1 MTFSFLEVSM
11 VSATYLGVL
20 FAIAYSTERGW
31 VSNRIVSHPVTYI
44 FSLGIF
50 ASAWAFYGVVDLAR
64 QFGYGALA
72 YYLGTGTLFL
82 FSSYALKPLVELA
95 RRFQV
100 NSMADLLVFRYHSH
114 SVGGMVT
121 LVMLMAMAPLLT
133 LQIQAVADTI
143 HLLTRNN
150 NDAPSPALSEFGLR
164 QSFALIYCIAI
175 ALFATVFGSNRE
187 HHRGLVTVMAFES
200 LVKVFGL
207 LAVGFFAL
215 YHVFG
220 GLDGLDHWLAT
231 HPEHLEALSTPD
243 DAAVHALLL
252 IFIATAVSM
261 PHIFHMT
268 VVENPVKH
276 THRLVTWAFPL
287 FLLVMALPVFPI
299 LWSGSALGLDA
310 PAQYFPLSVP
320 MALNS
325 GTFAVIAFVGGLS
338 AATGAMIAIA
348 LALSTMILNHWL
360 LPIIHIRAKRDMYG
374 QLIWMRRVLILVVM
388 LAGYL
393 FYIALNNRFTLTEL
407 ALATFIATLQLLPGV
422 MAVAH
427 WPKGNRRG
435 FIAGLMVGSNIWFF
449 GLMLPMMQG
458 WSSATLPLWDHPIPI
473 GISQWS
479 TITLWSLGLNTLVF
493 LLVSYLS
500 RQSDEER
507 YSAELCS
514 DDELSHP
521 VRLALDI
528 RSPAEIIERLSS
540 RIGRSTAQT
549 EVHRALHRLGMTA
562 NESRPYA
569 LRRLRDE
576 IEANLSSLIGISMA
590 SEIMDRLV
598 PYKVPESPGA
608 TDINLIESRLGQVRD
623 QLTGLAA
630 ELNNLRI
637 YHRRTLEE
645 LPLAVCSIGADMEIL
660 MWNSAMADLTDIA
673 SDQVTGSHLE
683 NVVEPWGRLLTR
695 FARSAEPRFYKHQ
708 ILLNNRSHWITLHKA
723 SIPSALAQ
731 QLDGQVILLE
741 DVTELQMLEQ
751 ELVHSE
757 RLASVGRL
765 AAGVAHE
772 IGNPVT
778 GIACLAQNLKYET
791 QDPEI
796 LETGDQILSL
806 TQRVTRIV
814 QSLVSFS
821 HAGERLNNALQQVKP
836 RECVQ
841 EAINLLSLQKE
852 RTQVVFQNQ
861 VPANLVLTA
870 DSQRLIQVF
879 VNLLSNS
886 RDASEPGGLV
896 VVEGV
901 AEGGCVRLTVTDEGT
916 GIPPELVARIFEPFF
931 TTKDPGEG
939 TGLGLAMVYTIVED
953 HEGTIEIESPIF
965 NKPLSGES
973 RRAGTR
979 FIIRLPLNLASTES
993 KSNTKKVF

>member
-1 MTFSFLEVSM
+1 MTLSFFEVALI
-11 VSATYLGVL
+11 SAIYLMIL

-31 VSNRIVSHPVTYI
+31 VSDKIVSHQVTYI

-50 ASAWAFYGVVDLAR
+50 ASAWAFYGVVDLAKDLG
-64 QFGYGALA
+64 FGALA

-82 FSSYALKPLVELA
+82 FATYAIKPLVELA

-114 SVGGMVT
+114 SVGGLVT

-133 LQIQAVADTI
+133 LQIQAVADTM
-143 HLLTRNN
+143 HLLTRGNHE
-150 NDAPSPALSEFGLR
+150 ALSPTLSEFGVR
-164 QSFALIYCIAI
+164 QFMALIYCVVI
-175 ALFATVFGSNRE
+175 ALFATLFGANRE
-187 HHRGLVTVMAFES
+187 HHKGLVTVMAFES
-200 LVKVFGL
+200 LIKVFGL
-207 LAVGFFAL
+207 LAVGGFIIFE
-215 YHVFG
+215 VFG
-220 GLDGLDHWLAT
+220 GLNGLDRWLAD
-231 HPEHLEALSTPD
+231 HPQHLEALSQ
-243 DAAVHALLL
+243 AVDNTSLHALPLV
-252 IFIATAVSM
+252 FIATAVSM

-276 THRLVTWAFPL
+276 TNKTVTWAFPL
-287 FLLVMALPVFPI
+287 FLLVMALPIFPI
-299 LWSGSALGLDA
+299 LWGGFAMQLDG

-320 MALNS
+320 MAS
-325 GTFAVIAFVGGLS
+325 GSSTFAIIAFVGGLS

-348 LALSTMILNHWL
+348 LAMTTMILNHWL
-360 LPIIHIRAKRDMYG
+360 LPIIHFRIKRDVYD
-374 QLIWMRRVLILVVM
+374 QLIWMRRVLTAVV
-388 LAGYL
+388 LLGAYV
-393 FYIALNNRFTLTEL
+393 FYVALNNRFSLTEL
-407 ALATFIATLQLLPGV
+407 ALAAFIATLQLLPGI

-427 WPKGNRRG
+427 WPRANRRG

-449 GLMLPMMQG
+449 GLMLPMIQG
-458 WSSATLPLWDHPIPI
+458 WTSATLPVLNTPIPI
-473 GISQWS
+473 GISEWAH
-479 TITLWSLGLNTLVF
+479 ITLWSLGLNTLVF
-493 LLVSYLS
+493 LLVSHLS

-528 RSPAEIIERLSS
+528 RSPSEIIERLST
-540 RIGRSTAQT
+540 RIGRSTANT
-549 EVHRALHRLGMTA
+549 EVQRALQRLGMTL

-590 SEIMDRLV
+590 SEIMDRVV

-608 TDINLIESRLGQVRD
+608 TDINLIESRLSQVRD
-623 QLTGLAA
+623 HLTGLAA
-630 ELNNLRI
+630 ELNNLRL

-645 LPLAVCSIGADMEIL
+645 LPLATCSIGADMEIL
-660 MWNSAMADLTDIA
+660 MWNSAMTDLTGITSHD
-673 SDQVTGSHLE
+673 VTGSHLE
-683 NVVEPWGRLLTR
+683 DVVEPWGALLTK
-695 FARSAEPRFYKHQ
+695 FALSNEPRFYKRQ
-708 ILLNNRSHWITLHKA
+708 IMLNNQAHWITLHKA
-723 SIPSALAQ
+723 TIPSSMTHQ
-731 QLDGQVILLE
+731 VDGQVILLE

-778 GIACLAQNLKYET
+778 GIACLAQNLRYDTE
-791 QDPEI
+791 DPEI
-796 LETGDQILSL
+796 LEAGDQILSL
-806 TQRVTRIV
+806 TERVTRIV

-821 HAGERLNNALQQVKP
+821 HAGQQVTDCAFQAVSP

-852 RTQVVFQNQ
+852 RGQVEFINE
-861 VPANLVLTA
+861 VPAELMLEA

-886 RDASEPGGLV
+886 RDASE
-896 VVEGV
+896 
-901 AEGGCVRLTVTDEGT
+901 EGGKILIEGSIQAGCMCLTITDEGS
-916 GIPPELVARIFEPFF
+916 GIPPEVASRVFEPFF

-953 HEGTIEIESPIF
+953 HKGSIEIESPVD
-965 NKPLSGES
+965 KKAGK
-973 RRAGTR
+973 GTR
-979 FIIRLPLNLASTES
+979 FIIMLPLNLASVDS
-993 KSNTKKVF
+993 KSNTKRDF

>member
-1 MTFSFLEVSM
+1 MTLSFLEVSL
-11 VSATYLGVL
+11 VSITYLGVL

-82 FSSYALKPLVELA
+82 FSSYALQPLVELA

-121 LVMLMAMAPLLT
+121 LVMLMAMAPLLS

-143 HLLTRNN
+143 HLFTRNSHE
-150 NDAPSPALSEFGLR
+150 ALSPALSEFGLR
-164 QSFALIYCIAI
+164 QSFALIYCVAI

-200 LVKVFGL
+200 LIKVFGL
-207 LAVGFFAL
+207 LAVGFFVL
-215 YHVFG
+215 YEVFG
-220 GLDGLDHWLAT
+220 GLEGLDQWLAAN
-231 HPEHLEALSTPD
+231 PQHLEALSTPVD
-243 DAAVHALLL
+243 DASVHALLL

-276 THRLVTWAFPL
+276 TDRLVTWAFPL
-287 FLLVMALPVFPI
+287 FLLLMALPIFPI
-299 LWSGSALGLDA
+299 LWAGEALGLDA

-325 GTFAVIAFVGGLS
+325 PTFAVIAFVGGLS

-374 QLIWMRRVLILVVM
+374 QLIWMRRALILVVM

-393 FYIALNNRFTLTEL
+393 FYVALNNRFTLTEL
-407 ALATFIATLQLLPGV
+407 ALAAFIATLQLLPGV

-458 WSSATLPLWDHPIPI
+458 WSSATLPFWDHPIPI

-507 YSAELCS
+507 YGAELCS

-540 RIGRSTAQT
+540 RIGRSTAQA
-549 EVHRALHRLGMTA
+549 EVHRALQRLGMTA

-660 MWNSAMADLTDIA
+660 MWNSAMAELTGIA

-695 FARSAEPRFYKHQ
+695 FALSTEPRFYKHQ
-708 ILLNNRSHWITLHKA
+708 ILLNRQSHWITLHKA

-731 QLDGQVILLE
+731 QVDGQVILLE

-791 QDPEI
+791 QDAEI
-796 LETGDQILSL
+796 HETGDQILSL
-806 TQRVTRIV
+806 TARVTRIV

-821 HAGERLNNALQQVKP
+821 HAGERLNKPLQRVKP

-852 RTQVVFQNQ
+852 RTQVVFHNK
-861 VPANLVLTA
+861 VPAELILTA

-886 RDASEPGGLV
+886 RDASEPGGSIV
-896 VVEGV
+896 IEGAV
-901 AEGGCVRLTVTDEGT
+901 NGESVRLTVTDQGS
-916 GIPPELVARIFEPFF
+916 GIPPELVDRIFEPFF
-931 TTKDPGEG
+931 TTKEPGEG

-953 HEGTIEIESPIF
+953 HKGTIEIESPVL
-965 NKPLSGES
+965 NYTPDSNNHS
-973 RRAGTR
+973 GTR
-979 FIIRLPLNLASTES
+979 FIIHLPLNLASPES
-993 KSNTKKVF
+993 KSNTTKVF

>member
-1 MTFSFLEVSM
+1 MTLSFIEVALI
-11 VSATYLGVL
+11 SATYLVVL

-31 VSNRIVSHPVTYI
+31 VSDKVVSHPLTYI

-50 ASAWAFYGVVDLAR
+50 ASAWAFYGVVDLAED
-64 QFGYGALA
+64 FGFGALA

-133 LQIQAVADTI
+133 LQIQAVADTM
-143 HLLTRNN
+143 HLLTRGNHE
-150 NDAPSPALSEFGLR
+150 ALSPALSEFGLR
-164 QSFALIYCIAI
+164 QFLALIYCVVI

-187 HHRGLVTVMAFES
+187 HHKGLVTVMAFES
-200 LVKVFGL
+200 LIKVFGL
-207 LAVGFFAL
+207 LAVGFFIVFE
-215 YHVFG
+215 VFG
-220 GLDGLDHWLAT
+220 GMGGLNNWLAD
-231 HPEHLEALSTPD
+231 HPEQLQALSHTVDNTSLHSLPL
-243 DAAVHALLL
+243 V
-252 IFIATAVSM
+252 FIATAVSM

-276 THRLVTWAFPL
+276 TNKTVIWAFPL
-287 FLLVMALPVFPI
+287 FLLVMALPIFPI
-299 LWSGSALGLDA
+299 LWGGIAMKLDV

-320 MALNS
+320 MAAGS
-325 GTFAVIAFVGGLS
+325 STFAIIAFVGGLS

-348 LALSTMILNHWL
+348 LALSTMTLNHWL
-360 LPIIHIRAKRDMYG
+360 LPIIHFRAKRDVYD
-374 QLIWMRRVLILVVM
+374 QLIWMRRVLIAVV
-388 LAGYL
+388 LLGGYL
-393 FYIALNNRFTLTEL
+393 FYVALNNRFNLTEL
-407 ALATFIATLQLLPGV
+407 ALAAFIATLQLLPGV
-422 MAVAH
+422 MAVVH
-427 WPKGNRRG
+427 WPRGNRRG

-458 WSSATLPLWDHPIPI
+458 WTSATLPIWNIPIAI
-473 GISQWS
+473 GISEWS
-479 TITLWSLGLNTLVF
+479 HITLWSLGLNTLVF
-493 LLVSYLS
+493 LVVSHLS

-528 RSPAEIIERLSS
+528 RSPSEIIERLST
-540 RIGRSTAQT
+540 RIGRSTAHT
-549 EVHRALHRLGMTA
+549 EVQRALQRLGMTL

-608 TDINLIESRLGQVRD
+608 TDINLIESRLSQVRD
-623 QLTGLAA
+623 HLTGLAA
-630 ELNNLRI
+630 ELNNLRL

-645 LPLAVCSIGADMEIL
+645 LPLATFSIGADMEIL
-660 MWNSAMADLTDIA
+660 MWNSAMADLTGIA
-673 SDQVTGSHLE
+673 SDEVTGSHLE
-683 NVVEPWGRLLTR
+683 DVVEPWGGLLTK
-695 FARSAEPRFYKHQ
+695 FALSHEPRFYKRQ
-708 ILLNNRSHWITLHKA
+708 ITLNNQAHWITLHKA
-723 SIPSALAQ
+723 TIPSSMAHQ
-731 QLDGQVILLE
+731 VDGQVILLE

-778 GIACLAQNLKYET
+778 GIACLAQNLKYDTE
-791 QDPEI
+791 DPEI

-806 TQRVTRIV
+806 TGRVTRIV

-821 HAGERLNNALQQVKP
+821 HAGQQADNVLHQVNP

-852 RTQVVFQNQ
+852 RNQVVFINE
-861 VPANLVLTA
+861 VPADLELEA

-886 RDASEPGGLV
+886 RDASTEGGRI
-896 VVEGV
+896 VVEGSV
-901 AEGGCVRLTVTDEGT
+901 LAGYARLTVTDEGS
-916 GIPPELVARIFEPFF
+916 GIPPEVADRIFEPFF

-953 HEGTIEIESPIF
+953 HKGSIEIESPVDRERG
-965 NKPLSGES
+965 N
-973 RRAGTR
+973 GTR
-979 FIIRLPLNLASTES
+979 FIILLPLNLASVDS

>member
-1 MTFSFLEVSM
+1 MTLNFVQVALVSI
-11 VSATYLGVL
+11 TYLGVL

-31 VSNRIVSHPVTYI
+31 VSDRVVSHPLTYI

-50 ASAWAFYGVVDLAR
+50 ASAWAFYGVVDLAQR
-64 QFGYGALA
+64 FGYGALA

-143 HLLTRNN
+143 HLFTRNSHE
-150 NDAPSPALSEFGLR
+150 ALSPALSEFGVR
-164 QSFALIYCIAI
+164 QTFALIYCVAI

-187 HHRGLVTVMAFES
+187 HHKGLVTVMAFES
-200 LVKVFGL
+200 LIKVFGL
-207 LAVGFFAL
+207 LAVGFFVL
-215 YHVFG
+215 YQVFG
-220 GLDGLDHWLAT
+220 GIAGLDKWLAT
-231 HPEHLEALSTPD
+231 NPEHLQALRTPLGD
-243 DAAVHALLL
+243 SSVHALLL

-276 THRLVTWAFPL
+276 TNRTVTWAFPL
-287 FLLVMALPVFPI
+287 FLLVMALPIFPI
-299 LWSGSALGLDA
+299 LWGGKALGLDV

-320 MALNS
+320 MAAGS

-348 LALSTMILNHWL
+348 LALATMILNHWL
-360 LPIIHIRAKRDMYG
+360 LPIIHLRAKRDVYG
-374 QLIWMRRVLILVVM
+374 QLIWMRRALIVTVM
-388 LAGYL
+388 LGGYL
-393 FYIALNNRFTLTEL
+393 FYVALNNRFNLTEL
-407 ALATFIATLQLLPGV
+407 ALAAFIATLQLLPGV

-458 WSSATLPLWDHPIPI
+458 WTSASLPFWSQPIPL
-473 GISQWS
+473 GISQWNH
-479 TITLWSLGLNTLVF
+479 ITLWSLGLNTLVF

-521 VRLALDI
+521 IRLALDI
-528 RSPAEIIERLSS
+528 RSPAEIIERLST

-549 EVHRALHRLGMTA
+549 EVQRALHRLGMTA

-608 TDINLIESRLGQVRD
+608 TDINLIENRLSQVRD
-623 QLTGLAA
+623 HLTGLAA

-645 LPLAVCSIGADMEIL
+645 LPLATCSIGADMEIL
-660 MWNSAMADLTDIA
+660 MWNSAMAELTGIP

-683 NVVEPWGRLLTR
+683 DVVEPWGRLLTR
-695 FARSAEPRFYKHQ
+695 FALSAEPRFYKRQ
-708 ILLNNRSHWITLHKA
+708 IMLNNRSHWITLHKA
-723 SIPSALAQ
+723 SIPSSLAHQ
-731 QLDGQVILLE
+731 VDGQVILLE

-778 GIACLAQNLKYET
+778 GIACLAQNLKYDTE
-791 QDPEI
+791 DPEI

-806 TQRVTRIV
+806 TERVTRIV

-821 HAGERLNNALQQVKP
+821 HAGQRVDNAFQQLNP

-852 RTQVVFQNQ
+852 RNEVEFDNQ
-861 VPANLVLTA
+861 VPRELVLWA

-886 RDASEPGGLV
+886 RDASPPGGRI
-896 VVEGV
+896 VVEGAV
-901 AEGGCVRLTVTDEGT
+901 TGNSARLTVTDEGS
-916 GIPPELVARIFEPFF
+916 GIPPELVDRIFEPFF

-953 HEGTIEIESPIF
+953 HKGTIEIESPAY
-965 NKPLSGES
+965 SDS
-973 RRAGTR
+973 RIGTR
-979 FIIRLPLNLASTES
+979 FIITLPLNLASLDS
-993 KSNTKKVF
+993 KSNTMKVF

>member
-1 MTFSFLEVSM
+1 MTLSFIEVALI
-11 VSATYLGVL
+11 SATYLAIL

-31 VSNRIVSHPVTYI
+31 VSDKVVSHPLTYI

-50 ASAWAFYGVVDLAR
+50 ASAWAFYGVVDLA
-64 QFGYGALA
+64 QDFGYGALA
-72 YYLGTGTLFL
+72 YYLGTGALFL
-82 FSSYALKPLVELA
+82 FASYALKPLVELA

-133 LQIQAVADTI
+133 LQIQAVADTM
-143 HLLTRNN
+143 HLFTRGNHE
-150 NDAPSPALSEFGLR
+150 ALSPALSEFGLR
-164 QSFALIYCIAI
+164 QTLALIYCFAI
-175 ALFATVFGSNRE
+175 ALFATLFGSNRE
-187 HHRGLVTVMAFES
+187 HHKGLVTVMAFES
-200 LVKVFGL
+200 LIKVFGL
-207 LAVGFFAL
+207 LTVGFFVIFE
-215 YHVFG
+215 VFG
-220 GLDGLDHWLAT
+220 GLAGLDRWLAAN
-231 HPEHLEALSTPD
+231 PEHLDALNNPPD
-243 DAAVHALLL
+243 KSSHHALLL
-252 IFIATAVSM
+252 VFIATAVSM

-276 THRLVTWAFPL
+276 THRTVSWAFPL
-287 FLLVMALPVFPI
+287 FLLVMALPIFPI
-299 LWSGSALGLDA
+299 LWGGIALNLDA

-320 MALNS
+320 IATGS
-325 GTFAVIAFVGGLS
+325 TTFAVIAFVGGLS
-338 AATGAMIAIA
+338 AATGAMIAIT
-348 LALSTMILNHWL
+348 LALTTMILNHWL
-360 LPIIHIRAKRDMYG
+360 LPIIHFRAKRDVYD
-374 QLIWMRRVLILVVM
+374 QLIWMRRALIAVVLL
-388 LAGYL
+388 GSYL
-393 FYIALNNRFTLTEL
+393 FYAALNNRFNLTEL
-407 ALATFIATLQLLPGV
+407 ALAAFIGTLQLLPGV

-427 WPKGNRRG
+427 WPRGNRRG

-458 WSSATLPLWDHPIPI
+458 WTSATLPLWNIPI
-473 GISQWS
+473 SIGIGEWS
-479 TITLWSLGLNTLVF
+479 HITLWSLGLNTVVF
-493 LLVSYLS
+493 LVVSYLS

-528 RSPAEIIERLSS
+528 RSPSEIIERLST
-540 RIGRSTAQT
+540 RIGRSTAHT
-549 EVHRALHRLGMTA
+549 EVQRALQRLNMTL

-608 TDINLIESRLGQVRD
+608 TDINLIESRLSQVRN

-630 ELNNLRI
+630 ELNNLRL

-645 LPLAVCSIGADMEIL
+645 LPLATFSIGADMEIL
-660 MWNSAMADLTDIA
+660 MWNSAMADLTGIT

-683 NVVEPWGRLLTR
+683 DVVEPWGGLLTK
-695 FARSAEPRFYKHQ
+695 FALSHEPRFYKRQ
-708 ILLNNRSHWITLHKA
+708 ITLNNQAHWITLHKA
-723 SIPSALAQ
+723 TIPSSMAHQ
-731 QLDGQVILLE
+731 VDGQVILLE

-778 GIACLAQNLKYET
+778 GIACLAQNLKYDTE
-791 QDPEI
+791 DPEI
-796 LETGDQILSL
+796 LETGSQILSL
-806 TQRVTRIV
+806 TERVTRIV

-821 HAGERLNNALQQVKP
+821 HAGQRADNTLQKVSP

-841 EAINLLSLQKE
+841 EAINLLSLQRE
-852 RTQVVFQNQ
+852 GNQVVFMNQ
-861 VPANLVLTA
+861 VPAELTLEA

-886 RDASEPGGLV
+886 RDASEEGGAIL
-896 VVEGV
+896 VEGGV
-901 AEGGCVRLTVTDEGT
+901 LADYVRLTVTDEGS
-916 GIPPELVARIFEPFF
+916 GIPAEVADRIFEPFF

-953 HEGTIEIESPIF
+953 HKGSIEIESPV
-965 NKPLSGES
+965 NRERGT
-973 RRAGTR
+973 GTR
-979 FIIRLPLNLASTES
+979 FVILLPLNLASVDS